1 MTLLIYY
8 PKKGIIMT
16 DTFTHKCPNCGGPL
30 LFDPK
35 DQKFHC
41 EYCLSVYTE
50 AEVTAYEA
58 SQRDAHLEKNTDQT
72 YESDLTFT
80 ADSQVDEMTVEEKS
94 AFKEAS
100 GTDTMDEDTL
110 EGAMELFDC
119 PSCGAQIVTEATT
132 AATYCYY
139 CHNPVV
145 LSGRLSGKFLPEKVL
160 PFAIEKEEAVE
171 KFLAWAKKKWF
182 IPKDFFNKEQIDKMT
197 GVYFPYWVVDAQID
211 GQMNGL
217 GTTIRIW
224 RIGDI
229 EYTETKQFDVQRQGK
244 ISFKELI
251 KNALSKNVQ
260 QKMVEAVQPFLLDK
274 AVSFKSQY
282 LAGFQAEK
290 RDIEYE
296 AIQQSIQNELKEYS
310 ESILKDTASGY
321 TTLTKLRTDISLD
334 NEKNHYML
342 LPIWVV
348 TYRSNDQSKKVY
360 YYAMN
365 GQTGK
370 VSGILPI
377 SYKRLGLFTFGIFAT
392 ILAIFLI
399 GGWFI

>member
-1 MTLLIYY
+1 
-8 PKKGIIMT
+8 MT

-41 EYCLSVYTE
+41 EYCLSAFTE
-50 AEVTAYEA
+50 TEVTAYEEA
-58 SQRDAHLEKNTDQT
+58 QQEAHLENNVDSIQEESSSSKTTD
-72 YESDLTFT
+72 DIN
-80 ADSQVDEMTVEEKS
+80 EE
-94 AFKEAS
+94 
-100 GTDTMDEDTL
+100 
-110 EGAMELFDC
+110 AMELFNC

-145 LSGRLSGKFLPEKVL
+145 LSGRLSGQFLPEKVL
-160 PFAIEKEEAVE
+160 PFAIEKDEAVE
-171 KFLAWAKKKWF
+171 KFLTWTKKKWF

-197 GVYFPYWVVDAQID
+197 GVYFPYWVVDAEVN
-211 GQMNGL
+211 GQMNAM

-224 RIGDI
+224 RVGDI
-229 EYTETKQFDVQRQGK
+229 EYTETKQFDIERQGN

-296 AIQQSIQNELKEYS
+296 GIKQAVEEELKEYS
-310 ESILKDTASGY
+310 ESLLRDTASGY
-321 TTLTKLRTDISLD
+321 TTLNKLRTDISL
-334 NEKNHYML
+334 NNQENHYML

-348 TYRSNDQSKKVY
+348 TYRSNDKSDKVY

-377 SYKRLGLFTFGIFAT
+377 SYKRLGVFTFGIFAT
-392 ILAIFLI
+392 LLAVFLI

>member
-1 MTLLIYY
+1 
-8 PKKGIIMT
+8 MT

-50 AEVTAYEA
+50 DEVTAYEKT
-58 SQRDAHLEKNTDQT
+58 QHEAHLESPKQAS
-72 YESDLTFT
+72 EPELTFS
-80 ADSQVDEMTVEEKS
+80 ADSQIDEMTVEEKE
-94 AFKEAS
+94 AFKEAT
-100 GTDTMDEDTL
+100 GTDGMEEDTL
-110 EGAMELFDC
+110 DGAMELFNC

-145 LSGRLSGKFLPEKVL
+145 LAGRLTGNFLPEKVL

-171 KFLAWAKKKWF
+171 KFLAWTKKKWF

-197 GVYFPYWVVDAQID
+197 GVYFPYWVVDAEID
-211 GQMNGL
+211 GQMQGM

-229 EYTETKQFDVQRQGK
+229 EYTETKQFDVQRKGK

-260 QKMVEAVQPFLLDK
+260 QKMVEAVQPFILDQ

-290 RDIEYE
+290 RDIEYD
-296 AIQQSIQNELKEYS
+296 AIQQSIQSELKNYS
-310 ESILKDTASGY
+310 ESILRDTASGY
-321 TTLTKLRTDISLD
+321 TTLTKLQTDISLE
-334 NEKNHYML
+334 NEENHYML

-348 TYRSNDQSKKVY
+348 TYRSNEQSKKVY

-370 VSGILPI
+370 VSGILPV
-377 SYKRLGLFTFGIFAT
+377 SYKRLGLFTFGIFAA

-399 GGWFI
+399 GEWFI

>member
-1 MTLLIYY
+1 
-8 PKKGIIMT
+8 MT

-50 AEVTAYEA
+50 DEVTAYEKT
-58 SQRDAHLEKNTDQT
+58 QHEAHLESPKQAS
-72 YESDLTFT
+72 EPELTFS
-80 ADSQVDEMTVEEKS
+80 ADSQVDEMTVEEKK
-94 AFKEAS
+94 AFKEAT
-100 GTDTMDEDTL
+100 GTDGMEEDTL
-110 EGAMELFDC
+110 DGAMELFNC

-145 LSGRLSGKFLPEKVL
+145 LAGRLTGNFLPEKVL

-171 KFLAWAKKKWF
+171 KFLAWTKKKWF

-197 GVYFPYWVVDAQID
+197 GVYFPYWVVDAEID
-211 GQMNGL
+211 GQMQGM

-229 EYTETKQFDVQRQGK
+229 EYTETKQFDVQRKGK

-260 QKMVEAVQPFLLDK
+260 QKMVEAVQPFILDK

-290 RDIEYE
+290 RDIEYD
-296 AIQQSIQNELKEYS
+296 AIQQSIQSELKNYS
-310 ESILKDTASGY
+310 ESILRDTASGY
-321 TTLTKLRTDISLD
+321 TTLTKLQTDISLE
-334 NEKNHYML
+334 NEENHYML

-348 TYRSNDQSKKVY
+348 TYRSNEQSKKVY

-370 VSGILPI
+370 VSGILPV

>member
-1 MTLLIYY
+1 
-8 PKKGIIMT
+8 MT

-50 AEVTAYEA
+50 DEVTAYETA
-58 SQRDAHLEKNTDQT
+58 QRDAHLEADTAQVP
-72 YESDLTFT
+72 EPELTFS
-80 ADSQVDEMTVEEKS
+80 AESQAEGMTPEEKA
-94 AFKEAS
+94 AFKE
-100 GTDTMDEDTL
+100 GTGTQDMNEDTL

-160 PFAIEKEEAVE
+160 PFSIEKEEAVE
-171 KFLAWAKKKWF
+171 KFLAWTKKKWF

-197 GVYFPYWVVDAQID
+197 GVYFPYWVVDAKVN
-211 GQMNGL
+211 GQLNGM

-224 RIGDI
+224 RVGDI
-229 EYTETKQFDVQRQGK
+229 EYTETQQFDVERQGK
-244 ISFKELI
+244 LSFKELI

-274 AVSFKSQY
+274 AVAFKSQY

-290 RDIEYE
+290 RDIEYD
-296 AIQQSIQNELKEYS
+296 AIQNAIQSELKDYS
-310 ESILKDTASGY
+310 ESLLRDTASGY
-321 TTLTKLRTDISLD
+321 TTLTKLRTDISLE
-334 NEKNHYML
+334 NEENHYML

-348 TYRSNDQSKKVY
+348 TYRSNEQSKKVY

-370 VSGILPI
+370 VSGILPV
-377 SYKRLGLFTFGIFAT
+377 SYRRLGLFTFGVFAS
-392 ILAIFLI
+392 ILALFLI

>member
-1 MTLLIYY
+1 
-8 PKKGIIMT
+8 MT

-50 AEVTAYEA
+50 DEVTAYETA
-58 SQRDAHLEKNTDQT
+58 QRDAHLEADTAQVP
-72 YESDLTFT
+72 EPELTFS
-80 ADSQVDEMTVEEKS
+80 AESQAEGMTPEEKA
-94 AFKEAS
+94 AFKEAT
-100 GTDTMDEDTL
+100 GTQDMNEDTL

-160 PFAIEKEEAVE
+160 PFSIEKEEAVE
-171 KFLAWAKKKWF
+171 KFLAWTKKKWF

-197 GVYFPYWVVDAQID
+197 GVYFPYWVVDAKVN
-211 GQMNGL
+211 GQLNGM

-224 RIGDI
+224 RVGDI
-229 EYTETKQFDVQRQGK
+229 EYTETQQFDVERQGK
-244 ISFKELI
+244 LSFKELI

-274 AVSFKSQY
+274 AVAFKSQY

-290 RDIEYE
+290 RDIEYD
-296 AIQQSIQNELKEYS
+296 AIQNAIQSELKDYS
-310 ESILKDTASGY
+310 ESLLRDTASGY
-321 TTLTKLRTDISLD
+321 TTLTKLRTDISLE
-334 NEKNHYML
+334 NEENHYML

-348 TYRSNDQSKKVY
+348 TYRSNEQSKKVY

-370 VSGILPI
+370 VSGILPV
-377 SYKRLGLFTFGIFAT
+377 SYRRLGLFTFGVFAS
-392 ILAIFLI
+392 ILALFLI

>member
-1 MTLLIYY
+1 
-8 PKKGIIMT
+8 MT

-30 LFDPK
+30 LFNPK

-50 AEVTAYEA
+50 DEVTAYETA
-58 SQRDAHLEKNTDQT
+58 QRDAHLEADTAQVP
-72 YESDLTFT
+72 EPELTFSSE
-80 ADSQVDEMTVEEKS
+80 SQAEGMTPEEKA
-94 AFKEAS
+94 AFKEAT
-100 GTDTMDEDTL
+100 GTQDMNEDTL

-160 PFAIEKEEAVE
+160 PFSIEKEEAVE
-171 KFLAWAKKKWF
+171 KFLAWTKKKWF

-197 GVYFPYWVVDAQID
+197 GVYFPYWVVDAKVN
-211 GQMNGL
+211 GQLNGM

-224 RIGDI
+224 RVGDI
-229 EYTETKQFDVQRQGK
+229 EYTETQQFDVERQGK
-244 ISFKELI
+244 LSFKELI

-274 AVSFKSQY
+274 AVAFKSQY
-282 LAGFQAEK
+282 LAGFQVEK
-290 RDIEYE
+290 RDIEYD
-296 AIQQSIQNELKEYS
+296 AIQNAIQSELKDYS
-310 ESILKDTASGY
+310 ESLLRDTASGY
-321 TTLTKLRTDISLD
+321 TTLTKLRTDISLE
-334 NEKNHYML
+334 NEENHYML

-348 TYRSNDQSKKVY
+348 TYRSNEQSKKVY

-370 VSGILPI
+370 VSGILPV
-377 SYKRLGLFTFGIFAT
+377 SYRRLGLFTFGVFAS
-392 ILAIFLI
+392 ILALFLI

>member
-1 MTLLIYY
+1 
-8 PKKGIIMT
+8 MT

-50 AEVTAYEA
+50 DEVSAYEKA
-58 SQRDAHLEKNTDQT
+58 QRDAHLEDTSTQSS
-72 YESDLTFT
+72 EPELTFS
-80 ADSQVDEMTVEEKS
+80 AESQVDKMSSEEKA

-100 GTDTMDEDTL
+100 GTDDMAEDTL

-171 KFLAWAKKKWF
+171 KFLAWTKKKWF

-197 GVYFPYWVVDAQID
+197 GVYFPYWVVDAEID
-211 GQMNGL
+211 GQLQGM
-217 GTTIRIW
+217 GTTIRVW
-224 RIGDI
+224 RVGDL
-229 EYTETKQFDVQRQGK
+229 EYTETKQFDVERQGK

-290 RDIEYE
+290 RDIEYD
-296 AIQQSIQNELKEYS
+296 AIQKAIQSELKEYS
-310 ESILKDTASGY
+310 ESLLRDTASGY

-334 NEKNHYML
+334 SEANHYML

-348 TYRSNDQSKKVY
+348 TYRSHEQSKKVY

-370 VSGILPI
+370 VSGILPV
-377 SYKRLGLFTFGIFAT
+377 SYKRLGLFTLGIFAS

>member
-1 MTLLIYY
+1 
-8 PKKGIIMT
+8 MT

-50 AEVTAYEA
+50 DEVTAYETA
-58 SQRDAHLEKNTDQT
+58 QRDAHLEADTAQVP
-72 YESDLTFT
+72 EPELTFS
-80 ADSQVDEMTVEEKS
+80 AESQAEGMTPEEKA
-94 AFKEAS
+94 AFKEAT
-100 GTDTMDEDTL
+100 GTQDMNEDTL
-110 EGAMELFDC
+110 KGAMELFDC

-160 PFAIEKEEAVE
+160 PFSIEKEEAVE
-171 KFLAWAKKKWF
+171 KFLAWTKKKWF

-197 GVYFPYWVVDAQID
+197 GVYFPYWVVDAKVN
-211 GQMNGL
+211 GQLNGM

-224 RIGDI
+224 RVGDI
-229 EYTETKQFDVQRQGK
+229 EYTETQQFDVERQGK
-244 ISFKELI
+244 LSFKELI

-274 AVSFKSQY
+274 AVAFKSQY

-290 RDIEYE
+290 RDIEYD
-296 AIQQSIQNELKEYS
+296 AIQNAIQSELKDYS
-310 ESILKDTASGY
+310 ESLLRDTASGY
-321 TTLTKLRTDISLD
+321 TTLTKLRTDISLE
-334 NEKNHYML
+334 NEENHYIL

-348 TYRSNDQSKKVY
+348 TYRSNEQSKKVY

-370 VSGILPI
+370 VSGILPV
-377 SYKRLGLFTFGIFAT
+377 SYRRLGLFTFGVFAS
-392 ILAIFLI
+392 ILALFLI

>member
-1 MTLLIYY
+1 
-8 PKKGIIMT
+8 MT

-50 AEVTAYEA
+50 DEVTAYETA
-58 SQRDAHLEKNTDQT
+58 QRDAHLEADTAQAP
-72 YESDLTFT
+72 EPELTFS
-80 ADSQVDEMTVEEKS
+80 AESQAEGMTPEEKA
-94 AFKEAS
+94 AFKEAT
-100 GTDTMDEDTL
+100 GTQDMNEDTL

-171 KFLAWAKKKWF
+171 KFLAWTKKKWF

-197 GVYFPYWVVDAQID
+197 GVYFPYWVVDAKLN
-211 GQMNGL
+211 GQLNGM

-224 RIGDI
+224 RVGDI
-229 EYTETKQFDVQRQGK
+229 EYTETKQFDVERQGK
-244 ISFKELI
+244 LSFKELI

-274 AVSFKSQY
+274 AVAFKSQY

-290 RDIEYE
+290 RDIEYD
-296 AIQQSIQNELKEYS
+296 AIQNAIQSELKDYS
-310 ESILKDTASGY
+310 ESLLRDTASGY
-321 TTLTKLRTDISLD
+321 TTLTKLRTDISLE
-334 NEKNHYML
+334 NEENHYML

-348 TYRSNDQSKKVY
+348 TYRSNEQSKKVY

-370 VSGILPI
+370 VSGILPV
-377 SYKRLGLFTFGIFAT
+377 SYSRLGLFTFGVFAS
-392 ILAIFLI
+392 ILALFLI

>member
-1 MTLLIYY
+1 
-8 PKKGIIMT
+8 MT

-50 AEVTAYEA
+50 DEVTAYEKT
-58 SQRDAHLEKNTDQT
+58 QHEAHLESPKQAS
-72 YESDLTFT
+72 EPELTFS
-80 ADSQVDEMTVEEKS
+80 ADSQVDEMTVEEKE
-94 AFKEAS
+94 AFKEAT
-100 GTDTMDEDTL
+100 GTDGMEEDTL
-110 EGAMELFDC
+110 EGAMELFNC

-145 LSGRLSGKFLPEKVL
+145 LAGRLTGNFLPEKVL

-171 KFLAWAKKKWF
+171 KFLAWTKKKWF

-197 GVYFPYWVVDAQID
+197 GVYFPYWVVDAEID
-211 GQMNGL
+211 GQMQGM

-229 EYTETKQFDVQRQGK
+229 EYTETKQFDVQRKGK

-260 QKMVEAVQPFLLDK
+260 QKMVEAVQPFILDK

-290 RDIEYE
+290 RDIEYD
-296 AIQQSIQNELKEYS
+296 AIQQSIQSELKNYS
-310 ESILKDTASGY
+310 ESILRDTASGY
-321 TTLTKLRTDISLD
+321 TTLTKLQTDISLE
-334 NEKNHYML
+334 NEENHYML

-348 TYRSNDQSKKVY
+348 TYRSNEQSKKVY

-370 VSGILPI
+370 VSGILPV

>member
-1 MTLLIYY
+1 
-8 PKKGIIMT
+8 MT

-50 AEVTAYEA
+50 DEVTAYEKG
-58 SQRDAHLEKNTDQT
+58 QREAHLETNSTQT
-72 YESDLTFT
+72 PEPELTFT
-80 ADSQVDEMTVEEKS
+80 AESQVDEMTNEEKT
-94 AFKEAS
+94 AFKEAT
-100 GTDTMDEDTL
+100 GTDEMAEDTL
-110 EGAMELFDC
+110 EGAMELFNC

-145 LSGRLSGKFLPEKVL
+145 LSGRLSGNFLPEKVL

-171 KFLAWAKKKWF
+171 KFLAWTKKKWF

-197 GVYFPYWVVDAQID
+197 GVYFPYWVVDAEVD
-211 GQMNGL
+211 GQMNGM
-217 GTTIRIW
+217 GTAIRIW
-224 RIGDI
+224 RVGDV
-229 EYTETKQFDVQRQGK
+229 EYTETKQFDIERQGK

-260 QKMVEAVQPFLLDK
+260 QKMVETVQPFLLDK

-296 AIQQSIQNELKEYS
+296 TIQKAIQDELKDYS
-310 ESILKDTASGY
+310 ESLLRDTASGY
-321 TTLTKLRTDISLD
+321 TTLTKLRTDISFD
-334 NEKNHYML
+334 SEKNHYML

-348 TYRSNDQSKKVY
+348 TYRSNEQSKKVY

-377 SYKRLGLFTFGIFAT
+377 SYKRLGLFTFGVFAS

>member
-1 MTLLIYY
+1 
-8 PKKGIIMT
+8 MT

-41 EYCLSVYTE
+41 EYCLSVYAE
-50 AEVTAYEA
+50 DEVTAYENA
-58 SQRDAHLEKNTDQT
+58 QRDAHLEADAAQAPET
-72 YESDLTFT
+72 ELTFS
-80 ADSQVDEMTVEEKS
+80 AESQAEDMTPEEKA
-94 AFKEAS
+94 AFKEAT
-100 GTDTMDEDTL
+100 GTQDMDEDTL

-119 PSCGAQIVTEATT
+119 PSCGAQIVTKATT

-171 KFLAWAKKKWF
+171 KFLAWTKKKWF
-182 IPKDFFNKEQIDKMT
+182 IPKDFFNKEQIDKMA
-197 GVYFPYWVVDAQID
+197 GVYFPYWVVDAKVN
-211 GQMNGL
+211 GQLNGM

-224 RIGDI
+224 RVGDI
-229 EYTETKQFDVQRQGK
+229 EYTETKQFDVERQGK

-274 AVSFKSQY
+274 AVAFKSQY

-290 RDIEYE
+290 RDIEYD
-296 AIQQSIQNELKEYS
+296 AIQKAIQSELKDYS
-310 ESILKDTASGY
+310 ESLLRDTASGY

-334 NEKNHYML
+334 NEENHYML

-348 TYRSNDQSKKVY
+348 TYRSNEQSKKVY

-370 VSGILPI
+370 VSGILPV
-377 SYKRLGLFTFGIFAT
+377 SYRRLGLFTFGVFAS
-392 ILAIFLI
+392 ILALFLI

>member
-1 MTLLIYY
+1 MTN
-8 PKKGIIMT
+8 
-16 DTFTHKCPNCGGPL
+16 TFTHKCLNCGGPL

-50 AEVTAYEA
+50 AEVTAYETT
-58 SQRDAHLEKNTDQT
+58 QREAHLEDDPTQNSDPELT
-72 YESDLTFT
+72 YT
-80 ADSQVDEMTVEEKS
+80 AESQVDDMTAEEKS
-94 AFKEAS
+94 AFKEAT
-100 GTDTMDEDTL
+100 GTDGLTEDTL
-110 EGAMELFDC
+110 KGAMELFDC

-145 LSGRLSGKFLPEKVL
+145 LSGRLSGNFLPEKVL
-160 PFAIEKEEAVE
+160 PFSIEKEEVVE
-171 KFLAWAKKKWF
+171 KFLAWTKKKWF

-197 GVYFPYWVVDAQID
+197 GVYFPYWVVDAEID
-211 GQMNGL
+211 GQMTGM
-217 GTTIRIW
+217 GTAIRIW
-224 RIGDI
+224 RVGDI
-229 EYTETKQFDVQRQGK
+229 EYTETKQFDVERKGK

-260 QKMVEAVQPFLLDK
+260 QKMVEAVQPFLIDQ

-290 RDIEYE
+290 RDIDYE
-296 AIQQSIQNELKEYS
+296 TIQKSIQSELKDYS
-310 ESILKDTASGY
+310 ESLLRDTASGY
-321 TTLTKLRTDISLD
+321 TTLTKLRTDISL
-334 NEKNHYML
+334 NTENSHYML

-348 TYRSNDQSKKVY
+348 TYRSSDQSKKMY

-370 VSGILPI
+370 VSGILPV
-377 SYKRLGLFTFGIFAT
+377 SYKRLGLFTFGIFIA
-392 ILAIFLI
+392 LFALFLI

>member
-1 MTLLIYY
+1 
-8 PKKGIIMT
+8 MT

-50 AEVTAYEA
+50 DEVTAYESA
-58 SQRDAHLEKNTDQT
+58 QREAHLEGNSTQT
-72 YESDLTFT
+72 SEPELTFS
-80 ADSQVDEMTVEEKS
+80 AESQVAEMSPEEKA

-100 GTDTMDEDTL
+100 ETDTMSEDTL
-110 EGAMELFDC
+110 EDAMELFDC

-160 PFAIEKEEAVE
+160 PFAIEKEAAVE
-171 KFLAWAKKKWF
+171 KFLAWTKKKWF

-197 GVYFPYWVVDAQID
+197 GVYFPYWVVDAEID
-211 GQMNGL
+211 GQMQGM
-217 GTTIRIW
+217 GTTLRVW
-224 RIGDI
+224 RVGDL
-229 EYTETKQFDVQRQGK
+229 EYTETKQFDVERQGK

-260 QKMVEAVQPFLLDK
+260 QKMVEAVQPFVLDK
-274 AVSFKSQY
+274 AVSFKSHY

-296 AIQQSIQNELKEYS
+296 AIQKAIQDELKDYS
-310 ESILKDTASGY
+310 EALLRDTASGY

-334 NEKNHYML
+334 REKNHYML

-348 TYRSNDQSKKVY
+348 TYRSHEQSKKVY

-370 VSGILPI
+370 VSGILPV

-392 ILAIFLI
+392 LLAIFLI

>member
-1 MTLLIYY
+1 MA
-8 PKKGIIMT
+8 
-16 DTFTHKCPNCGGPL
+16 DTFTHKCSNCSGPL
-30 LFDPK
+30 MFDPK

-41 EYCLSVYTE
+41 EYCLSIFTE
-50 AEVTAYEA
+50 DEVTAYEM
-58 SQRDAHLEKNTDQT
+58 SQREAHLEDDLNNTAEEILT
-72 YESDLTFT
+72 YTAES
-80 ADSQVDEMTVEEKS
+80 QENEMSAEEK
-94 AFKEAS
+94 ATFKEAT
-100 GTDTMDEDTL
+100 GTDEAAEDTL
-110 EGAMELFDC
+110 EGAMELFNC

-160 PFAIEKEEAVE
+160 SFAIEKEEAVE
-171 KFLAWAKKKWF
+171 KFLAWTKKKWF
-182 IPKDFFNKEQIDKMT
+182 IPKDFFNKQQIDKMT
-197 GVYFPYWVVDAQID
+197 GVYFPYWVIDAELE
-211 GQMNGL
+211 GQLNAR
-217 GTTIRIW
+217 GTAIRVW
-224 RIGDI
+224 RVGDI
-229 EYTETKQFDVQRQGK
+229 EYTETKQFDVERQGK

-251 KNALSKNVQ
+251 KNALSKNTQ

-296 AIQQSIQNELKEYS
+296 TINKTVKSELTDYS
-310 ESILKDTASGY
+310 ESLLRDTASGY
-321 TTLTKLRTDISLD
+321 TSLTKVRTDITIENED
-334 NEKNHYML
+334 NQYML
-342 LPIWVV
+342 LPVWLV
-348 TYRSNDQSKKVY
+348 TYRSHEKSKKVY

-377 SYKRLGLFTFGIFAT
+377 SYKRLGLFTFGIFAA

>member
-1 MTLLIYY
+1 
-8 PKKGIIMT
+8 MT

-41 EYCLSVYTE
+41 EYCLSVNTE
-50 AEVTAYEA
+50 AEVTDYET
-58 SQRDAHLEKNTDQT
+58 SQRAAHLEDDLSQAT
-72 YESDLTFT
+72 EPELTFT
-80 ADSQVDEMTVEEKS
+80 AESQVDDMTTKEKT
-94 AFKEAS
+94 AFKEAT
-100 GTDTMDEDTL
+100 GTDNMKEDTL
-110 EGAMELFDC
+110 EGAMELFNC
-119 PSCGAQIVTEATT
+119 QSCGAQIVTEATT

-145 LSGRLSGKFLPEKVL
+145 LSGRLSGTFLPEKVL

-171 KFLAWAKKKWF
+171 KFLAWTKKKWF

-197 GVYFPYWVVDAQID
+197 GVYFPYWVVDAEIN
-211 GQMNGL
+211 GQMNGM

-229 EYTETKQFDVQRQGK
+229 EYTETKQFDVERKGT

-296 AIQQSIQNELKEYS
+296 AIQKSIQSELKDYS
-310 ESILKDTASGY
+310 ESLLRDTASGY

-334 NEKNHYML
+334 SEENHYML

-348 TYRSNDQSKKVY
+348 TYRSNEQSKKVY

-370 VSGILPI
+370 VSGILPV
-377 SYKRLGLFTFGIFAT
+377 SYKRLGLFTFGVFAT
-392 ILAIFLI
+392 LLTIFLI

>member
-1 MTLLIYY
+1 MA
-8 PKKGIIMT
+8 
-16 DTFTHKCPNCGGPL
+16 DTFTHKCPNCSGPL
-30 LFDPK
+30 MFDPK

-41 EYCLSVYTE
+41 EYCLSVFTE
-50 AEVTAYEA
+50 DEVTAYEI
-58 SQRDAHLEKNTDQT
+58 SQREAHLEDDLNNTTEKTLT
-72 YESDLTFT
+72 YTAESQE
-80 ADSQVDEMTVEEKS
+80 SEMSSEEK
-94 AFKEAS
+94 ATFKEAT
-100 GTDTMDEDTL
+100 GTDEAAEDTL
-110 EGAMELFDC
+110 EGAMELFNC

-171 KFLAWAKKKWF
+171 KFLAWTKKKWF
-182 IPKDFFNKEQIDKMT
+182 IPKDFFNKQQIDKMT
-197 GVYFPYWVVDAQID
+197 GVYFPYWVVDAELD
-211 GQMNGL
+211 GQLNAM
-217 GTTIRIW
+217 GTAIRVW
-224 RIGDI
+224 RVGDI
-229 EYTETKQFDVQRQGK
+229 EYTETKQFDVERQGK

-251 KNALSKNVQ
+251 KNALSKNTQ

-296 AIQQSIQNELKEYS
+296 TINKTVKSELTDYS
-310 ESILKDTASGY
+310 ESLLRDTASGY
-321 TTLTKLRTDISLD
+321 TSLTKVRTDVSIKNED
-334 NEKNHYML
+334 NQYML
-342 LPIWVV
+342 LPIWLV
-348 TYRSNDQSKKVY
+348 TYRSHEKSTKVY

-377 SYKRLGLFTFGIFAT
+377 SYKRLGLFTFGIFAA

>member
-1 MTLLIYY
+1 MMYISYL
-8 PKKGIIMT
+8 KKGILMT

-50 AEVTAYEA
+50 NEVTAYEKA
-58 SQRDAHLEKNTDQT
+58 QREAHIEEDIGQT
-72 YESDLTFT
+72 SEPELTFT
-80 ADSQVDEMTVEEKS
+80 DESQANEMTDENNNTFEES
-94 AFKEAS
+94 
-100 GTDTMDEDTL
+100 DTSDPAADD
-110 EGAMELFDC
+110 AMEVFDC
-119 PSCGAQIVTEATT
+119 PSCGAQIVTDATT

-145 LSGRLSGKFLPEKVL
+145 LAGRLTGKFLPEKVL
-160 PFAIEKEEAVE
+160 PFSIEKEEAVE
-171 KFLAWAKKKWF
+171 KFLAWTKKKWF

-197 GVYFPYWVVDAQID
+197 GVYFPYWVVDAEVD

-217 GTTIRIW
+217 GTTIRVW
-224 RIGDI
+224 RVGDL
-229 EYTETKQFDVQRQGK
+229 EYTETKQFDIERRGK

-296 AIQQSIQNELKEYS
+296 TIQKAIHDELEDYS
-310 ESILKDTASGY
+310 ESLLRDTASGY
-321 TTLTKLRTDISLD
+321 TTLTKLRTDIAFD
-334 NEKNHYML
+334 TEKNNYML

-348 TYRSNDQSKKVY
+348 TYRSNEQSKKVY

-370 VSGILPI
+370 VSGILPV
-377 SYKRLGLFTFGIFAT
+377 SYKRLGLFTLGIFAT

>member
-1 MTLLIYY
+1 
-8 PKKGIIMT
+8 MT

-50 AEVTAYEA
+50 DEVTAYEKT
-58 SQRDAHLEKNTDQT
+58 QHEAHLESPKQAS
-72 YESDLTFT
+72 EPELTFS
-80 ADSQVDEMTVEEKS
+80 AESQVDEMTVEEKEV
-94 AFKEAS
+94 FKEAT
-100 GTDTMDEDTL
+100 GTDGMEEDTL
-110 EGAMELFDC
+110 DGAMELFNC

-145 LSGRLSGKFLPEKVL
+145 LAGRLTGNFLPEKVL

-171 KFLAWAKKKWF
+171 KFLAWTKKKWF

-197 GVYFPYWVVDAQID
+197 GVYFPYWVVDAEID
-211 GQMNGL
+211 GQMQGM

-229 EYTETKQFDVQRQGK
+229 EYTETKQFDVQRKGK

-260 QKMVEAVQPFLLDK
+260 QKMVEAVQPFILDK

-290 RDIEYE
+290 RDIEYD
-296 AIQQSIQNELKEYS
+296 AIQQSIQSELKNYS
-310 ESILKDTASGY
+310 ESILRDTASGY
-321 TTLTKLRTDISLD
+321 TTLTKLRTDISLE
-334 NEKNHYML
+334 NEENHYML

-348 TYRSNDQSKKVY
+348 TYRSNEQSKKVY

-370 VSGILPI
+370 VSGILPV

>member
-1 MTLLIYY
+1 
-8 PKKGIIMT
+8 MT

-50 AEVTAYEA
+50 EEVSTYENA
-58 SQRDAHLEKNTDQT
+58 QREAHLENDQSHT
-72 YESDLTFT
+72 TEPELTFS
-80 ADSQVDEMTVEEKS
+80 AESQIDEMAEE
-94 AFKEAS
+94 
-100 GTDTMDEDTL
+100 TL

-160 PFAIEKEEAVE
+160 PFSIEKEEALE
-171 KFLAWAKKKWF
+171 SFLSWTKKKWF

-197 GVYFPYWVVDAQID
+197 GVYFPYWVVDAEVN
-211 GQMNGL
+211 GQMNGM
-217 GTTIRIW
+217 GTTIRVW
-224 RIGDI
+224 RVGDI
-229 EYTETKQFDVQRQGK
+229 EYTETKQFDVERQGK

-260 QKMVEAVQPFLLDK
+260 QKMVEAVQPFVLDK

-296 AIQQSIQNELKEYS
+296 AIQRSIQSELKDYS
-310 ESILKDTASGY
+310 ESLLRDTASGY
-321 TTLTKLRTDISLD
+321 TTLTKSRTDISL
-334 NEKNHYML
+334 ESEENHYML
-342 LPIWVV
+342 LPIWLV

-370 VSGILPI
+370 ISGILPV
-377 SYKRLGLFTFGIFAT
+377 SYKRLGLFTFGIFAS

>member
-1 MTLLIYY
+1 
-8 PKKGIIMT
+8 MT

-50 AEVTAYEA
+50 DEVTAYENA
-58 SQRDAHLEKNTDQT
+58 QRDAHLEADAAQAPET
-72 YESDLTFT
+72 ELTFS
-80 ADSQVDEMTVEEKS
+80 AESQAEDMTPEEKA
-94 AFKEAS
+94 AFKEAT
-100 GTDTMDEDTL
+100 GTQDMDEDTL

-171 KFLAWAKKKWF
+171 KFLAWTKKKWF

-197 GVYFPYWVVDAQID
+197 GVYFPYWVVDAKVN
-211 GQMNGL
+211 GQLNGM

-224 RIGDI
+224 RVGDI
-229 EYTETKQFDVQRQGK
+229 EYTETKQFDVERQGK

-274 AVSFKSQY
+274 AVAFKSQY

-290 RDIEYE
+290 RDIEYD
-296 AIQQSIQNELKEYS
+296 AIQKAIQSELKDYS
-310 ESILKDTASGY
+310 ESLLRDTASGY

-334 NEKNHYML
+334 NEENHYML

-348 TYRSNDQSKKVY
+348 TYRSNEQSKKVY

-370 VSGILPI
+370 VSGILPV
-377 SYKRLGLFTFGIFAT
+377 SYRRLGLFTFGVFAS
-392 ILAIFLI
+392 ILALFLI